1 MEVDKIVEIVK
12 AKILELDQDKNE
24 TKKIP
29 IEASGRHVHISESDA
44 EKLFGKV
51 YTLKKLKD
59 LSQPGQYACEERV
72 RVVGPKGVIDGVI
85 ILGPY
90 RGKTQVELSIT
101 DARILGVKPTLRE
114 SGDIDGTPGIL
125 IMSGE
130 KFIRIEEGVIVAKN
144 HIHMTFADSK
154 KFNVRD
160 KELVKVQIKNTR
172 RPLIFQDVLVRV
184 NDNFKLNM
192 HIDYDEA
199 NCCMLSKDSYG
210 EIIW

>member
-29 IEASGRHVHISESDA
+29 IEASGRHIHISESDA
-44 EKLFGKV
+44 EKLFGKG

>member
-44 EKLFGKV
+44 EKLFGKG